1 MLESLKQRARLLK
14 GELHALYL
22 VARDR
27 RTPWYAKLIIALVV
41 AYSLSPIDLIPDF
54 IPLLGY
60 LDDLLLLPLGIYL
73 ALQLIPT
80 DVLDDARR
88 RAADSPA
95 ALPKRWFAAWLVI
108 ILWLVALAAAAIVI
122 ASLLDDMEIQTW
134 IGA

>member
-1 MLESLKQRARLLK
+1 MLESVKQRARLLK

-41 AYSLSPIDLIPDF
+41 AYTLSPIDLIPDF

-73 ALQLIPT
+73 ALQLIPPE
-80 DVLDDARR
+80 VLDDARR
-88 RAADSPA
+88 RAADTPG
-95 ALPKRWFAAWLVI
+95 ALPKRWSAAWLVI
-108 ILWLVALAAAAIVI
+108 SLWLVALAAAAILI
-122 ASLLDDMEIQTW
+122 ARLLDLETQTW